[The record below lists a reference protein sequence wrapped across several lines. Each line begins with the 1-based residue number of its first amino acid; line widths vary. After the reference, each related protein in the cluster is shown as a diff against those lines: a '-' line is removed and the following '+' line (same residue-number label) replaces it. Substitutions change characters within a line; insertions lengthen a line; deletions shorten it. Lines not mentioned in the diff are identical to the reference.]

1 MQNGITLM
9 QGPNKKFPKF
19 SLSTFTQR
27 NCKHS
32 LRHAK
37 HRAAHQVAVYEHTLS
52 ASEGLRG
59 ELCLVE
65 SLLKTH
71 PYLQLLFWPNSPPSL
86 TTSWC
91 CVFGFFLGEHHDDRC
106 ALVTKYYALRILFFT
121 APLGVKPYSILQCPE
136 KSQKVL
142 ELPNGSKRCVS
153 SPCSEHATI
162 CEQVPV
168 TDHWCLG
175 WCL

>member
-1 MQNGITLM
+1 MRNGITLM

-65 SLLKTH
+65 TLLKTH

-91 CVFGFFLGEHHDDRC
+91 CVFVCFLGEVLPENIMMTD
-106 ALVTKYYALRILFFT
+106 V
-121 APLGVKPYSILQCPE
+121 PL
-136 KSQKVL
+136 SQNIML
-142 ELPNGSKRCVS
+142 
-153 SPCSEHATI
+153 
-162 CEQVPV
+162 
-168 TDHWCLG
+168 
-175 WCL
+175 